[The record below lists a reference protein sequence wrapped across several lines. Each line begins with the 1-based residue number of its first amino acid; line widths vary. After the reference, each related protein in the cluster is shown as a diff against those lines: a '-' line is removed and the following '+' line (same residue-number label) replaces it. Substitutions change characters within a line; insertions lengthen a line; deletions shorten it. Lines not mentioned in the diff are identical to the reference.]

1 MSKMLEY
8 HTRAMD
14 FVAQAT
20 VGSIVEPVD
29 EARKH
34 ELFRQA
40 LDWGLKAIEELDKLE
55 YHDLTYS
62 VIHRSIAATALD
74 CGEYQLA
81 EKLAA
86 KPINR
91 GADPAVLP
99 ELRQISDRA
108 IAHQN
113 HQQTTRQPQNALADD
128 PQPFGDQARITPSQP
143 HFRQYR
149 ASINAMDMLQY

>member
-20 VGSIVEPVD
+20 VGPHVEPVD
-29 EARKH
+29 DVLKQ

-62 VIHRSIAATALD
+62 VIHRQHRHDRPSIAEST
-74 CGEYQLA
+74 
-81 EKLAA
+81 
-86 KPINR
+86 
-91 GADPAVLP
+91 
-99 ELRQISDRA
+99 S
-108 IAHQN
+108 
-113 HQQTTRQPQNALADD
+113 
-128 PQPFGDQARITPSQP
+128 
-143 HFRQYR
+143 
-149 ASINAMDMLQY
+149 

>member
-81 EKLAA
+81 EQAGGES
-86 KPINR
+86 PSS
-91 GADPAVLP
+91 AV
-99 ELRQISDRA
+99 
-108 IAHQN
+108 H
-113 HQQTTRQPQNALADD
+113 TRQSLKNSEMSCTRPTSN
-128 PQPFGDQARITPSQP
+128 GDSKKR
-143 HFRQYR
+143 
-149 ASINAMDMLQY
+149 D

>member
-20 VGSIVEPVD
+20 VGPHVEPVD
-29 EARKH
+29 DVRKQ

-40 LDWGLKAIEELDKLE
+40 LDWGLRAIEELEKLE

-81 EKLAA
+81 EQLAA
-86 KPINR
+86 KPIAR
-91 GADPAVLP
+91 GAEPTILQD
-99 ELRQISDRA
+99 LREISYRA
-108 IAHQN
+108 IANQN
-113 HQQTTRQPQNALADD
+113 HPQTQNLHENVLADD
-128 PQPFGDQARITPSQP
+128 PQPFDNQAE
-143 HFRQYR
+143 
-149 ASINAMDMLQY
+149 